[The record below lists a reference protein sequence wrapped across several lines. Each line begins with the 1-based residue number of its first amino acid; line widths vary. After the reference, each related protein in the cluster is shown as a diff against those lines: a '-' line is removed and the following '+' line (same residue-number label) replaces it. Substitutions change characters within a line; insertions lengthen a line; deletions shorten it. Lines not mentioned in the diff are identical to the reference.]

1 MARLSSNIKISGR
14 NSSGFTLLEL
24 MVAIA
29 ILGILLGMGIPSY
42 NAMTESSQLRAVSHN
57 LTTATQLARS
67 EAISRR
73 ETAAVCR
80 ANAGFTACG
89 FANDWSNG
97 WLVVEQTGANLQVA
111 ADVDV
116 IRTWE
121 AVDIVVSGAVNGFVF
136 DRSGRATTTGQLRVQ
151 NGTDSRCLFVIGS
164 GRVAG
169 ADCP

>member
-1 MARLSSNIKISGR
+1 MARLSSTS
-14 NSSGFTLLEL
+14 NSVIRCSTGFTLLEL

-29 ILGILLGMGIPSY
+29 ILGILLGIGIPSY
-42 NAMTESSQLRAVSHN
+42 NAMTESTRLRSVTHN
-57 LTTATQLARS
+57 LTTAAQLARS
-67 EAISRR
+67 EAINRR
-73 ETAAVCR
+73 DTTAVCR
-80 ANAGFTACG
+80 ANVGFTACS

-97 WLVVEQTGANLQVA
+97 WVVVEQTGANLQVA

-116 IRTWE
+116 IRTWD

-136 DRSGRATTTGQLRVQ
+136 NRSGRATTTGQLRVQ
-151 NGTDSRCLFVIGS
+151 NDTDSRCLFVNGS